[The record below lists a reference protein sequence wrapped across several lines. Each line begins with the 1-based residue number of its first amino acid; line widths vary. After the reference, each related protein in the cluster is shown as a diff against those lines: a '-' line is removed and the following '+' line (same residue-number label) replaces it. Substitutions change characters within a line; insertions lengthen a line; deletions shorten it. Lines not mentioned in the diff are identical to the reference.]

1 MKPRDRIIFDAK
13 VSDRKILLLPIES
26 IVATPYNPP
35 SRTKDGKAME
45 KLTASI
51 SKIGI
56 IQPIAI
62 TSDRDLVDGN
72 RRLAAAKIA
81 GFKHIECIIV
91 PDGVDKDECFCVVN
105 TTAEKINGKGW
116 LQACRYGYKKA
127 PKEIQ
132 SKYDEL
138 FKSVGT
144 YGIDMLIEK
153 RIGIGVLDL
162 CKTAKSMGLSM
173 RLDELIIKVVQGK
186 LTNKV
191 NAIIRAD
198 LPQVDRIKQLN
209 ELLK

>member
-1 MKPRDRIIFDAK
+1 VKNIDRIIFDAE
-13 VSDRKILLLPIES
+13 VSEKKILLLPINT
-26 IVATPYNPP
+26 IIATPYNPP
-35 SRTKDGKAME
+35 SRTKPGKALE
-45 KLTASI
+45 KLSAAI
-51 SKIGI
+51 AKVGL
-56 IQPIAI
+56 IQPILI

-72 RRLAAAKIA
+72 RRLAAAKKA
-81 GFKHIECIIV
+81 GLTHIECLII

-162 CKTAKSMGLSM
+162 CKNAKSIGLSI
-173 RLDELIIKVVQGK
+173 RLNELIIKVVQGK

-191 NAIIRAD
+191 NAIVRAN
-198 LPQVDRIKQLN
+198 LSQADRLQKLE
-209 ELLK
+209 ELLT